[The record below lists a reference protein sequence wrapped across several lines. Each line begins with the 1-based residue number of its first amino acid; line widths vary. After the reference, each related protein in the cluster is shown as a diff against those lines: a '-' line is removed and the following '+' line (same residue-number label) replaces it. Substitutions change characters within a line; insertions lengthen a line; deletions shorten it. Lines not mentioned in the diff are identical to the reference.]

1 MYKFLF
7 EFQIE
12 MFRGEGSEW
21 AVERMRDLFDFIE
34 MDDNEM
40 LMDAA
45 ARRRASLRRED
56 RVAAA
61 AAAAR
66 EEERERQLAVTEGE
80 CRKLREEMERLKV
93 AVVEQERD
101 RAVMA
106 PWGGVLMWQLLE
118 QVVALERRLVQ
129 TQEANAQREAELRE
143 FIRRMQTTPRPATA
157 GAVGDG
163 AAAATDLRREIS
175 DMIKTLE
182 TLKRGK

>member
-1 MYKFLF
+1 M
-7 EFQIE
+7 
-12 MFRGEGSEW
+12 
-21 AVERMRDLFDFIE
+21 ERMRDLFDFIE

-106 PWGGVLMWQLLE
+106 PEGG
-118 QVVALERRLVQ
+118 
-129 TQEANAQREAELRE
+129 
-143 FIRRMQTTPRPATA
+143 
-157 GAVGDG
+157 G
-163 AAAATDLRREIS
+163 
-175 DMIKTLE
+175 
-182 TLKRGK
+182 